1 MKGGE
6 GMEVKVKISCP
17 NVEEAKRIVEQLLE
31 IEKEHSAR
39 CTLFVEV
46 EIS

>member
-1 MKGGE
+1 
-6 GMEVKVKISCP
+6 MEVKVKISCP
-17 NVEEAKRIVEQLLE
+17 NVEEAKQIVEQLLE
-31 IEKEHSAR
+31 FEKEHSTR